1 MGGPNGLLGS
11 EDEAWGAVL
20 VGLALLAILAGCG
33 SGESSD
39 STGSE
44 SSVALKLQLPNE
56 PTKFGCP
63 QFESTSRSPTESR
76 FTRLF
81 RRCRRRANGPAGTT
95 TYAIKTIDLPGGTFY
110 DIDAVVR
117 ACSESE
123 GCGGGLSQIA
133 DCSAALDVD
142 ENEPMTFT
150 IEMKS
155 WDDPHCRFISS

>member
-1 MGGPNGLLGS
+1 MKHG
-11 EDEAWGAVL
+11 GAVL
-20 VGLALLAILAGCG
+20 VGLAMLAILAGCG

-56 PTKFGCP
+56 PTDVRLSSVRIHISIPDG
-63 QFESTSRSPTESR
+63 RSIYNEAFQKVPPG
-76 FTRLF
+76 
-81 RRCRRRANGPAGTT
+81 RANGPAGTT
-95 TYAIKTIDLPGGTFY
+95 TYALETIDLPGGTFY
-110 DIDAVVR
+110 DINAVVR

-123 GCGGGLSQIA
+123 RCGGGLSQIA

-155 WDDPHCRFISS
+155 WDDPHCQFISS